1 MTSTPQRKNNAGT
14 PDKGAPRSPS
24 RGSEK
29 RPADNRSADGKDRRT
44 EPGRPAKG
52 RPEHTG
58 RPGRPGRSDR
68 PGQPEKGGQTGRQER
83 SAYPKNGQGEHRAPR
98 SGFRKPETLEARPA
112 APEVIKRADGHPLCR
127 PLFAPLDTFCRK
139 ALAQLPQALDAV
151 MPLSRNHRADLPE
164 AIRDLSAMLT
174 YERSG
179 LGRSYWSAP
188 RYVSAYLRYFL
199 PWNLVRLTR
208 LFPGLDLPAPVCDA
222 EHPVTI
228 ADLGSGPLTLPLAL
242 WLSRP
247 DWRAVPLTL
256 VCVDTVPRP
265 MELGRSLLEHMAKLC
280 GEPLRWTIRLVRSPL
295 IQSFRE
301 LSSPRLIMAGNVLN
315 ELKDKPGVSL
325 DERMADLAVA
335 VERTLHPEGAA
346 LFVEPGTRLGGTLT
360 AKLRETAL
368 EEGLAPIAPCP
379 HLGPCP
385 LLETRERRW
394 CHATQ
399 LVEAPSWL
407 ADLARI
413 AKLPKDSLSLSFM
426 LLRSEKAVAAAAGSR
441 VFPTMAADGIVGRIL
456 SDAFPVPG
464 MGRARY
470 ACTEDGF
477 AIIPA
482 ADGIPSGALVACRR
496 PPSPRRDAKTGAVEL
511 HWQADTKPQR

>member
-1 MTSTPQRKNNAGT
+1 MSQPSTPKRKGNAGT
-14 PDKGAPRSPS
+14 SEKEAPRSPS
-24 RGSEK
+24 RAPADK
-29 RPADNRSADGKDRRT
+29 RPAA
-44 EPGRPAKG
+44 
-52 RPEHTG
+52 
-58 RPGRPGRSDR
+58 
-68 PGQPEKGGQTGRQER
+68 RQER
-83 SAYPKNGQGEHRAPR
+83 RPGERPTRPGEHRP
-98 SGFRKPETLEARPA
+98 FRERPERPDRLDRLERRDSRPA
-112 APEVIKRADGHPLCR
+112 NPAPEVKRVAGHPLCR
-127 PLFAPLDTFCRK
+127 PLFSALDPFCRK
-139 ALAQLPQALDAV
+139 ALALLPKALDAV

-199 PWNLVRLTR
+199 PWNIVRLTR
-208 LFPGLDLPAPVCDA
+208 LLPGLELPAPACDA
-222 EHPVTI
+222 DHPVTI

-256 VCVDTVPRP
+256 ICVDTVPRP
-265 MELGRSLLEHMAKLC
+265 MELGRSVLEHMAKLC
-280 GEPLRWTIRLVRSPL
+280 GEPLNWNIRLVRSPL

-301 LSSPRLIMAGNVLN
+301 LPSPHLIMAGNVLN

-325 DERMADLAVA
+325 EDRMADLAVA
-335 VERTLHPEGAA
+335 VRRTLHPQGSA

-368 EEGLAPIAPCP
+368 EEGFVPLAPCP
-379 HLGPCP
+379 HTKPCP
-385 LLETRERRW
+385 LLETRARRW
-394 CHATQ
+394 CHSTIMA
-399 LVEAPSWL
+399 EAPAWL
-407 ADLARI
+407 SDLARF
-413 AKLPKDSLSLSFM
+413 AKLPKDSLSLAFM
-426 LLRSEKAVAAAAGSR
+426 LLRPEGAASPFDGRA
-441 VFPTMAADGIVGRIL
+441 VFPSLAADGVVARIL
-456 SDAFPVPG
+456 SDGFPVPG

-482 ADGIPSGALVACRR
+482 ADAIPSGALVACRR
-496 PPSPRRDAKTGAVEL
+496 PSSPRRDAKTGAVEL
-511 HWQADTKPQR
+511 HWQAENKPQR

>member
-1 MTSTPQRKNNAGT
+1 MSQPSSPKRRSNAGT
-14 PDKGAPRSPS
+14 SEKGAPRSPS
-24 RGSEK
+24 RGPAEK
-29 RPADNRSADGKDRRT
+29 RPA
-44 EPGRPAKG
+44 P
-52 RPEHTG
+52 
-58 RPGRPGRSDR
+58 
-68 PGQPEKGGQTGRQER
+68 RQER
-83 SAYPKNGQGEHRAPR
+83 RPGERPLGGMKPSEHRPSPDRAARGPR
-98 SGFRKPETLEARPA
+98 SGERPA
-112 APEVIKRADGHPLCR
+112 VPVSDEPVKRVSGHPLCR
-127 PLFAPLDTFCRK
+127 PLFSALDPFCRD
-139 ALAQLPQALDAV
+139 ALAQLPKALDAV
-151 MPLSRNHRADLPE
+151 MPLSHNHRADLPE

-174 YERSG
+174 YERGG

-208 LFPGLDLPAPVCDA
+208 LLPGLDLPVPVCDA

-265 MELGRSLLEHMAKLC
+265 MEMGRAILERMAELC
-280 GEPLRWTIRLVRSPL
+280 GEPLNWTIRLVRAPL
-295 IQSFRE
+295 MQSFRE
-301 LSSPRLIMAGNVLN
+301 LRSPHLLMAGNVLN
-315 ELKDKPGVSL
+315 ELKDKPGVSV

-335 VERTLHPEGAA
+335 VERTLHPEGVA

-368 EEGLAPIAPCP
+368 EEGLTPVAPCP

-394 CHATQ
+394 CHASQ
-399 LVEAPSWL
+399 LAVAPAWL
-407 ADLARI
+407 ADLARY

-426 LLRSEKAVAAAAGSR
+426 QLRPESAVDPVTKAAL
-441 VFPTMAADGIVGRIL
+441 FPTMDPNGVVARIL

-464 MGRARY
+464 MGHARY

-482 ADGIPSGALVACRR
+482 AGDIPSGALVACRR
-496 PPSPRRDAKTGAVEL
+496 PASPRKDAKTGAVEL
-511 HWQADTKPQR
+511 LWQAEQKPQR